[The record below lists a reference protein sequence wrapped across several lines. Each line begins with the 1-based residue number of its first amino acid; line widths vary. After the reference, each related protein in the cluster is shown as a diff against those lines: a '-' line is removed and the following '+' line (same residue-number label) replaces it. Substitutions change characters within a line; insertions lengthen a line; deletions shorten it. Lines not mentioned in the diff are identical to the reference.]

1 MPTPFIM
8 PKFDMDQE
16 DATIVEWLKNEGDQ
30 VELDES
36 VLTVETDKVAIE
48 VPSPASGRLA
58 KISFGPGDVVPVT
71 TVIAYILAEGEQID
85 DLPEGAS
92 SPESASLTEPAV
104 VDQDQEV
111 AIGASSEA
119 VPARKSVPATPL
131 ASRMAQSLGVDLAD
145 VPSAKDRVTK
155 GDIESYVRSRGP
167 TDGRVAVPATPAA
180 RRLAVELGVDLA
192 LVSGSGPNGRV
203 QADDVKTFKPAPV
216 SQDFQET
223 EMVPMVGIRKTI
235 AERMQSSFQEAPH
248 IALTVE
254 VDVTQLEAVRQRM
267 NEIAARQGEQKVSVT
282 ALLVRIVAWA
292 LSGNPY
298 INSTLEGDTIHLL
311 PEINVGVATAI
322 EDGLIVPVISDADTK
337 PVKKINDELKDLSQR
352 ARQGALTLEEVK
364 GGTFTISNLGMFGI
378 NQFRAIINPPESAIL
393 AVGNVI
399 RKPVVINDQDEVAV
413 RPMMVMTLSADHRVI
428 DGVTAARFLSDL
440 VQAVESPDLLLY

>member
-1 MPTPFIM
+1 M

-48 VPSPASGRLA
+48 VPSPAAGRLA

-71 TVIAYILAEGEQID
+71 TVIAYILAEDEEID
-85 DLPEGAS
+85 DLPTEIS
-92 SPESASLTEPAV
+92 SPEPASITEPASI
-104 VDQDQEV
+104 DQDQVLNEESL
-111 AIGASSEA
+111 AA
-119 VPARKSVPATPL
+119 VPAKKTVPATPL

-145 VPSAKDRVTK
+145 VPSKKDRVSK
-155 GDIESYVRSRGP
+155 EDIESYIRSQAP
-167 TDGRVAVPATPAA
+167 TDGRVVVPATPAA
-180 RRLAVELGVDLA
+180 RRLAVELGIDLA

-203 QADDVKTFKPAPV
+203 QVEDVKAYEPATV
-216 SQDFQET
+216 SQELQEA
-223 EMVPMVGIRKTI
+223 EMVPMAGIRKTI
-235 AERMQSSFQEAPH
+235 AERMQSSFQKAPH

-282 ALLVRIVAWA
+282 ALLVKIVAWA

-298 INSTLEGDTIHLL
+298 INSTLEEDTIHLL
-311 PEINVGVATAI
+311 PEKNVGVATAI
-322 EDGLIVPVISDADTK
+322 EDGLIVPVIRNADTK
-337 PVKKINDELKDLSQR
+337 SVKKINDELKNLSQR
-352 ARQGALTLEEVK
+352 ARLGELTLEEVK

-393 AVGNVI
+393 AVGNVV
-399 RKPVVINDQDEVAV
+399 RKPVVINDQDEVAA

-440 VQAVESPDLLLY
+440 VQAVETPDLLLY

>member
-1 MPTPFIM
+1 M

-48 VPSPASGRLA
+48 VPSPAAGRLA

-71 TVIAYILAEGEQID
+71 TVIAYILAEDEEID
-85 DLPEGAS
+85 DLPPEIS
-92 SPESASLTEPAV
+92 SPEPASITEPASI
-104 VDQDQEV
+104 DQDQVLNEESL
-111 AIGASSEA
+111 AA
-119 VPARKSVPATPL
+119 VPAKKTVPATPL

-145 VPSAKDRVTK
+145 VPSKKDRVSK
-155 GDIESYVRSRGP
+155 EDIESYIRSQAP
-167 TDGRVAVPATPAA
+167 TDGRVVVPATPAA
-180 RRLAVELGVDLA
+180 RRLAVELGIDLA

-203 QADDVKTFKPAPV
+203 QVEDVKAYEPATV
-216 SQDFQET
+216 SQELQEA
-223 EMVPMVGIRKTI
+223 EMVPMAGIRKTI
-235 AERMQSSFQEAPH
+235 AERMQSSFQKAPH

-282 ALLVRIVAWA
+282 ALLVKIVAWA

-298 INSTLEGDTIHLL
+298 INSTLEEDTIHLL
-311 PEINVGVATAI
+311 PEKNVGVATAI
-322 EDGLIVPVISDADTK
+322 EDGLIVPVIRNADTK
-337 PVKKINDELKDLSQR
+337 SVKKINDELKNLSQR
-352 ARQGALTLEEVK
+352 ARLGELTLEEVK

-393 AVGNVI
+393 AVGNVV
-399 RKPVVINDQDEVAV
+399 RKPVVINDQDEVAA

-440 VQAVESPDLLLY
+440 VQAVETPDLLLY